1 MLLVPGEIIQ
11 VVKGD
16 DAGAKQA
23 AHTRSPK
30 SSYSSL
36 IAISFPEPSFAF
48 PMLKVAK
55 MDAIVS
61 HT

>member
-1 MLLVPGEIIQ
+1 MLLIAGEIIQ
-11 VVKGD
+11 VKT
-16 DAGAKQA
+16 DAAEAEKA
-23 AHTRSPK
+23 THTMSPK
-30 SSYSSL
+30 SSYSSF
-36 IAISFPEPSFAF
+36 IAISFPELSFAF